1 MRCST
6 PGMRLMSAMSPS
18 IWAADD
24 PSAEVGRL
32 HLIVL
37 DPETG
42 TLDSDMRPL
51 AGEPSLRR
59 FSIDKGR
66 LAWVSP
72 RGQDGQESAVQV
84 LGWKGRNFGEIQTIP
99 AKDLFIVR

>member
-1 MRCST
+1 MAVFKALFDT
-6 PGMRLMSAMSPS
+6 AGKRLAV
-18 IWAADD
+18 WASDD
-24 PSAEVGRL
+24 PAAEFGRL
-32 HLIVL
+32 SLVVL

-42 TLDSDMRPL
+42 TVDEDLQPL
-51 AGEPSLRR
+51 AGEPALRR

-84 LGWKGRNFGEIQTIP
+84 LGWHGRNFGEIRTIP